1 MDANLTEYEGIPVL
15 TVSGRVDHQ
24 VSHRLRE
31 QIERAIVTN
40 DHRLI
45 LDISRVPTMD
55 SGGIGAVVAAFVA
68 IKKSGGKLV
77 LAGPSKN
84 VRHVLRTTRLDTVIE
99 VFPNVE
105 HALSGV

>member
-1 MDANLTEYEGIPVL
+1 MDANLTKYEGIPVL
-15 TVSGRVDHQ
+15 SVSGRVDHQ
-24 VSHRLRE
+24 ASNRLRE
-31 QIERAIVTN
+31 QIERAVVMSE
-40 DHRLI
+40 HRLI
-45 LDISRVPTMD
+45 LDLSRVPTMD
-55 SGGIGAVVAAFVA
+55 SGGIGTVVAAFVT

-84 VRHVLRTTRLDTVIE
+84 VRHVLYTTRLDTVID